1 MMQMMRQE
9 ALAAFHAWQQKPDKT
24 PY

>member
-1 MMQMMRQE
+1 MQMMRQE